1 MYSKY
6 IMGRPIRYPTEEEK
20 KQAITRN
27 KTKYMLNKE
36 WLCPDCSFR
45 NYTLAGKWCHINT
58 NKHKINAEKN
68 ITQ

>member
-1 MYSKY
+1 
-6 IMGRPIRYPTEEEK
+6 MGRPIRYPTEEEK

-45 NYTLAGKWCHINT
+45 NYTLAGKWCHLNT

-68 ITQ
+68 TTQ

>member
-1 MYSKY
+1 MVL
-6 IMGRPIRYPTEEEK
+6 IMGRTKKYFTETEK
-20 KQAITRN
+20 REAIK
-27 KTKYMLNKE
+27 KTKNKYMLNKE
-36 WLCPDCSFR
+36 WLCPNCSFR

>member
-36 WLCPDCSFR
+36 WLCPDCGSG
-45 NYTLAGKWCHINT
+45 NYTLAGKWCHLNT